1 MIDYEALREALRD
14 ECFAAHFGG
23 GIGPAL
29 MDALDVDDMS
39 PEELVEAAR
48 TWGVDVWMWMILT
61 SSLFWMLLTFIS
73 RLSSSE
79 QLNSNPL
86 NPA

>member
-1 MIDYEALREALRD
+1 MSASVLYARPEWRDFMIDYEALREALRN
-14 ECFAAHFGG
+14 ECYAAHFGG

-48 TWGVDVWMWMILT
+48 MWGVDIRRFT
-61 SSLFWMLLTFIS
+61 I
-73 RLSSSE
+73 
-79 QLNSNPL
+79 
-86 NPA
+86 